1 MALERISEE
10 TAAKGTKTSTSA
22 SKSSSNSTKSSTT
35 TRTNTN
41 TTKTRR
47 LATRV
52 RKRTSTLL
60 RSKSWKKRTKR
71 ARTRTRVRRGREWGD
86 RVEVPMIRRASCA
99 CHCYCPG
106 VDLVLRTLLII
117 KYDGTALGNIT
128 CNLTRQKA
136 SRCPQLRSVFLPHST
151 HPACAA
157 TTALYGVVRAT
168 SSAKLL
174 SVSSC
179 TNLETA
185 VLSPPSCACT
195 RRCAQPAKTAGH
207 SSPCSASMLPSQA
220 SLNQA

>member
-1 MALERISEE
+1 M
-10 TAAKGTKTSTSA
+10 
-22 SKSSSNSTKSSTT
+22 
-35 TRTNTN
+35 
-41 TTKTRR
+41 
-47 LATRV
+47 

-99 CHCYCPG
+99 CHCYCHG
-106 VDLVLRTLLII
+106 FDLVLRTLLII
-117 KYDGTALGNIT
+117 KYDGTALENIT

-136 SRCPQLRSVFLPHST
+136 SRCPQLRCLFLPHST

-157 TTALYGVVRAT
+157 TTALYGSVRAT
-168 SSAKLL
+168 SSAKHL

-179 TNLETA
+179 MSLETA

-207 SSPCSASMLPSQA
+207 SSPRSAIILPPQA